1 MILLICGISK
11 NKTNEQIVID
21 KENQQVVARGE
32 EGSGKKGTGEID

>member
-11 NKTNEQIVID
+11 TKEQTVVD

-32 EGSGKKGTGEID
+32 EGSGRKEVGEID